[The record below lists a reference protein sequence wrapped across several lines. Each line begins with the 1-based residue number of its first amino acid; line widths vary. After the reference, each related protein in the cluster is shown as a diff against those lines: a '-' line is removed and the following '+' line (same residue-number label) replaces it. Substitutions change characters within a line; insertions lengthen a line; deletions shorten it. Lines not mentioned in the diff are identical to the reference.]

1 MAQIYGYFLQGLT
14 KATFDVVVGAQ
25 IRAPSPYRL
34 VPLDDVQR
42 GPERTKIDAVSK
54 RPCCVT
60 RAIILLFPNFLKS
73 PKAYEYLPRFLFS
86 S

>member
-14 KATFDVVVGAQ
+14 KATFDFVLGAK
-25 IRAPSPYRL
+25 IRAPCPYRL

-42 GPERTKIDAVSK
+42 GPERTKIDAAS
-54 RPCCVT
+54 T
-60 RAIILLFPNFLKS
+60 ILLFPTSLKS
-73 PKAYEYLPRFLFS
+73 PKAYEYLPLFLVS